1 MNKTEFRNSVMEM
14 RTITLQKILKKNKIP
29 SKYDEV
35 YSILKN
41 KTNSET
47 YNFFFKRHKKNYK
60 YILYLFILIVTLIGL
75 ISLSYFNEDYLS
87 LILMKYGF
95 NNSYLIEFND
105 FMDKFILLFNKYYQ
119 SIIIY
124 FSEINIITNS

>member
-1 MNKTEFRNSVMEM
+1 MNKTEFHNSIMEM
-14 RTITLQKILKKNKIP
+14 RTITLQKLLKKNKIP

-47 YNFFFKRHKKNYK
+47 YNFFFKRHKKNFT
-60 YILYLFILIVTLIGL
+60 YILYLFILIITLIGL
-75 ISLSYFNEDYLS
+75 ISLSYFKEDYLL

-95 NNSYLIEFND
+95 NTSYLIQFND
-105 FMDKFILLFNKYYQ
+105 IIDKLFLLFNEYYQ
-119 SIIIY
+119 SLIIY
-124 FSEINIITNS
+124 FSKINIKI